1 MFPFPLLIASV
12 LFIFF
17 YLFGVFIKEVNV
29 LWEVRKCNYL
39 QKTNIIHQ
47 HVHPYRNVVGSN
59 HYKMLNLLVF
69 ITCWTVA
76 KLCLIY
82 QEKLLRKSSL
92 LIVLTY
98 NLLVHCKWKLDV
110 VAVFTHIFTHSGM
123 HFSFRNVQQ
132 KKVIG
137 NILLRFHTDTCSNS
151 KHSPQ
156 PSSPWQQFSSLQQ
169 WINLLSL
176 IRWSKE
182 ERWYT
187 VRKIFNVDND
197 RIELSW

>member
-1 MFPFPLLIASV
+1 MFVNLSASLINCGGKSVVQHLLILHCG
-12 LFIFF
+12 LFKHYYCFHFLCLLLLFYLFF

-110 VAVFTHIFTHSGM
+110 VAVFTHIFTH
-123 HFSFRNVQQ
+123 
-132 KKVIG
+132 
-137 NILLRFHTDTCSNS
+137 FHTFWDAFQLS
-151 KHSPQ
+151 KCPT
-156 PSSPWQQFSSLQQ
+156 
-169 WINLLSL
+169 
-176 IRWSKE
+176 KKG
-182 ERWYT
+182 Y
-187 VRKIFNVDND
+187 RKHIAAIPHRYLFQ
-197 RIELSW
+197 